1 MNNYFTEQE
10 YFNAEKQRK
19 NCLLFYCATAVVFL
33 AITVFIYIIFSRLPY
48 GSSKIQTYKIIQY
61 ALSAL
66 YIVFSFVFLGIK
78 YKRVYRY
85 AKFCKRLIKGIKQ
98 TSELDFFEFDD
109 RITMLDGVE
118 CKTAIFLE
126 WNEYKKIYF
135 ERKVLVFYE
144 KEFPLIPENAFV
156 KIVTQGNFL
165 ISYEVLEIREYSEED
180 KPRPPEY
187 ILR

>member
-10 YFNAEKQRK
+10 YFNVEKQRK
-19 NCLLFYCATAVVFL
+19 NCFLIYLATAVVFL
-33 AITVFIYIIFSRLPY
+33 VMSTFIYIAFAREPY
-48 GSSKIQTYKIIQY
+48 GSTRLNLFKAIQFIISGIY
-61 ALSAL
+61 V
-66 YIVFSFVFLGIK
+66 VFSFLYIGIK

-85 AKFCKRLIKGIKQ
+85 SKFCKRLIKGKKQ

-118 CKTAIFLE
+118 CKTIIFLE

-144 KEFPLIPENAFV
+144 KEFPQIPENAFV
-156 KIVTQGNFL
+156 KMVTQGNFL
-165 ISYEVLEIREYSEED
+165 ISFEILEIKDFSEEE
-180 KPRPPEY
+180 KPKPPEY